1 MLCTNTVGSSTHL
14 SRYIHKSVIAVG
26 LGLCLAKHTNTSS
39 LFCNMWF
46 VFHIQKNRKTFSCWA
61 KAYGALCFLC
71 DEKGWSKD
79 GIYCNIVVL
88 FMNTRPL
95 ISFFCVFVLLFGF
108 FPQVS
113 QLENKEMGSCWEISG
128 DNHNNNTMDIYW
140 SIRYKHAVRLGLSL
154 PLSFCSWCYRPAY
167 VNRVILMPCYLPYN

>member
-95 ISFFCVFVLLFGF
+95 ISFFVSLFCCLGF
-108 FPQVS
+108 FPRCLSWKIKRWARAGKSV
-113 QLENKEMGSCWEISG
+113 EI
-128 DNHNNNTMDIYW
+128 TTTIIPWIYTEVLDINMLY
-140 SIRYKHAVRLGLSL
+140 A
-154 PLSFCSWCYRPAY
+154 
-167 VNRVILMPCYLPYN
+167 